1 MDYNREKKKASF
13 LSTFSIASMAF
24 SGENLN
30 TKILEPK
37 YKVFEFWQLRT
48 GLGCSVFDSKATYI
62 RTIFFLLLLQ
72 NADISKPIFSR
83 NASSLNIFN
92 NVPHGI

>member
-1 MDYNREKKKASF
+1 
-13 LSTFSIASMAF
+13 MAF

-37 YKVFEFWQLRT
+37 YKVFECWQLRT

-92 NVPHGI
+92 NAPHGI